1 MLYSA
6 EQLSKELSSLGSY
19 LKRMETTPV
28 TFELEKSKARMLDVL
43 DKASFYLKD
52 LLLTIETSDT
62 LGRLNAI
69 KGAIRLMKSNVD
81 SAENINNLIQV
92 KDFMGLFDLNQL
104 SNISVHHMNDKASD
118 LWYNGNNIYDLDA
131 ETLRTLRMLMGA
143 SPLNCF
149 FIECKRGFNASTFA
163 METDTT
169 YGITD
174 NRYDRNIAKSKMTR
188 VIPGKLKGSLIS
200 NGYFDVVFTVPYI
213 GYVSKYDYLSKL
225 MEPCEKVEIRSS
237 IKYLRPGGVFCTV
250 LPATRVDD
258 SLALW
263 LSRMLSD
270 DTQLITLNDELERVI
285 IIGQKEPSKEKKED
299 LYQKLRRIDY
309 DNDTVDIDDVPLSIF
324 KIPQEE
330 LVLEYF
336 RGSQLVKE
344 DVIEACNQ
352 NSIDS
357 FLNNQ
362 TQPLVVKDQSP
373 LLPFNIGQVGL
384 VLTSGCLDGI
394 VKEGEGVYHV
404 IKGMTTK
411 LSETR
416 TEVSDDNTSIKST
429 ETISNQVKIN
439 VFTADG
445 EFISL
450 G

>member
-6 EQLSKELSSLGSY
+6 EQLSKELSSLDSY
-19 LKRMETTPV
+19 LKRMEATPIA
-28 TFELEKSKARMLDVL
+28 FELEKSKARMLDVL
-43 DKASFYLKD
+43 DKVSFYLRD
-52 LLLTIETSDT
+52 LLLTVEASDA
-62 LGRLNAI
+62 LSKLNAI
-69 KGAIRLMKSNVD
+69 NGAIRLMKSNVTG
-81 SAENINNLIQV
+81 AEDINNLIQV
-92 KDFMGLFDLNQL
+92 KDFMGLFDLRQL
-104 SNISVHHMNDKASD
+104 SNIATHHLNDKASD
-118 LWYNGNNIYDLDA
+118 LWYNNSEMYDLDA

-149 FIECKRGFNASTFA
+149 FIECKRGFNASMFA

-169 YGITD
+169 YGITES
-174 NRYDRNIAKSKMTR
+174 RYDRSIAKSKMTR

-200 NGYFDVVFTVPYI
+200 NGYFDVVFTMPYI
-213 GYVSKYDYLSKL
+213 GYVSKYDYLNKL
-225 MEPCEKVEIRSS
+225 MEPCEKIEIRNS

-263 LSRMLSD
+263 MARMLSD
-270 DTQLITLNDELERVI
+270 DTQIITLNDELERVI
-285 IIGQKEPSKEKKED
+285 IIGQKEPTKEKKED
-299 LYQKLRRIDY
+299 LYNKLRRIDI
-309 DNDTVDIDDVPLSIF
+309 DNDTVDIEDIPLSIF

-336 RGSQLVKE
+336 RGSQLTKE
-344 DVIEACNQ
+344 DVIEACNP

-357 FLNNQ
+357 FLNSQ

-411 LSETR
+411 LSETK